1 MVYGLRILLH
11 SRLTFNKAKFIPME
25 KLKKVF
31 ITAWLGAILIP
42 FSGFSQYIPLLK
54 SNASWHVYH
63 WLENGINKTQQL
75 TEDTVINSQVYKIL
89 VSDLSGE
96 GPCILRED
104 TTTKKVYQ
112 YLNDVEF
119 LLYDFS
125 LTAGEIFVYD
135 NPQSPSWTPHLR
147 LDSIS
152 GTIDSEF
159 FKPPADWTSI
169 YPLRVYYFTD
179 TDPSIPYQIL
189 WIEGLGSLSGL
200 LLPANAWGG
209 GTLGETLL
217 CHNTIAD
224 TIDYHFVFWEEPN
237 PCEGP
242 LLSLNNHEGNHF
254 KIYPVP
260 ASSSIII
267 EMDKPVTVN
276 IQIRIAD
283 ILGNEVKNITTES
296 TKILPIRII

>member
-25 KLKKVF
+25 KLKKKIVPALF
-31 ITAWLGAILIP
+31 VAILIP
-42 FSGFSQYIPLLK
+42 FSSFSQYIPLLK
-54 SNASWHVYH
+54 NNASWHVYH

-159 FKPPADWTSI
+159 FKPPADWTSQRHKNRQNSDI
-169 YPLRVYYFTD
+169 QELPLTGNARVFVFYD
-179 TDPSIPYQIL
+179 INTDPFQI
-189 WIEGLGSLSGL
+189 
-200 LLPANAWGG
+200 
-209 GTLGETLL
+209 
-217 CHNTIAD
+217 
-224 TIDYHFVFWEEPN
+224 
-237 PCEGP
+237 
-242 LLSLNNHEGNHF
+242 
-254 KIYPVP
+254 
-260 ASSSIII
+260 
-267 EMDKPVTVN
+267 
-276 IQIRIAD
+276 IQTFGY
-283 ILGNEVKNITTES
+283 LK
-296 TKILPIRII
+296 